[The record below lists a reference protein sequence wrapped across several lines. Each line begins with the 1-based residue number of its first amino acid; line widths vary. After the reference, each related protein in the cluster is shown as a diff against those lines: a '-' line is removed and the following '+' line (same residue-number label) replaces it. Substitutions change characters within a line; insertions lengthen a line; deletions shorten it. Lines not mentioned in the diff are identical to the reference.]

1 LYPKFFRIGVAF
13 QGGIAHSLN
22 AKQGHAEFAPDATEL
37 LVCAKMSEIERYRD
51 GLWLDTAEAT
61 SNLLESK
68 DITPNDGGSVASSN
82 NNSEKYEPVIGPDQI
97 IPEVTWK
104 AVILGS
110 IISVLFGVANAY
122 LGLKFGMTVSASIPA
137 AVISMA
143 ILRLFYGR
151 NVTVLENN
159 IVQTIGSAG
168 ESLAA
173 GIIFTIPAFFIW
185 SASQDLIASGYTH
198 EVSKTQIFWLSMLG
212 GSLGILLM
220 IPLRKYL
227 VHQEHGKLRFPE
239 GTACAEIIVAGDAGG
254 GKARLVFAG
263 IGLGAAFKICY
274 DTLRMWSQTP
284 AYDFKGVLKGGTV
297 GIDATPALLG
307 VGYIIG
313 PRIAALM
320 LSGAVM
326 GYLGIGPLL
335 AFIGDQIPGVIISPG
350 TMPLSDMD
358 PGQLRNSYIKYL
370 GVGAVA
376 VGGFVSLIK
385 SFPVIISSFS
395 KGFGQLLGKK
405 GGGQDIPRTDRDL
418 NMKWVLLGVVGV
430 VIAIW
435 LLPGTELHLL
445 GAALAVLF
453 GFFFVV
459 VAARI
464 VGIVGSSSSPVSGMT
479 IATLL
484 VTCMVLLYFGVEGV
498 EGMVT
503 AMSVGAV
510 VCIAVCMSGDIA
522 QDLKTGYLLGAT
534 PYKQQL
540 TEFIGLLFPAL
551 AMGFT
556 LYVLNEAFGFVPGA
570 TGREPLLAPQ
580 ANVMAAVVQG
590 IMNGNLPWAP
600 ILVGGFI
607 ALGVEL
613 LGISSL
619 PFAIGL
625 YLPLSLSTPIM
636 AGGLIALALKKF
648 TQPSEFKSKSLSG
661 TLFASGMVAG
671 DALLGVLG
679 AALIAF
685 WPVYRTYYEN
695 HEGGHETLSGAAG
708 PWIALVA
715 FAVLALTLTYVAFR
729 GLSKDDQASPTK

>member
-1 LYPKFFRIGVAF
+1 MENSDNQKQEF
-13 QGGIAHSLN
+13 Q
-22 AKQGHAEFAPDATEL
+22 
-37 LVCAKMSEIERYRD
+37 
-51 GLWLDTAEAT
+51 
-61 SNLLESK
+61 
-68 DITPNDGGSVASSN
+68 
-82 NNSEKYEPVIGPDQI
+82 PVIGADKNI
-97 IPEVTWK
+97 AEVTWK
-104 AVILGS
+104 AIILGS

-143 ILRLFYGR
+143 VLRLMFGR
-151 NVTVLENN
+151 GVTILENN

-185 SASQDLIASGYTH
+185 SANQELAAAGYFH
-198 EVSKTQIFWLSMLG
+198 EVSKMQIFWLSMLG

-227 VHQEHGKLRFPE
+227 VEKEHHNLRFPE
-239 GTACAEIIVAGDAGG
+239 GTACAEIIVAGDEGG
-254 GKARLVFAG
+254 GKAKLVFGG
-263 IGLGAAFKICY
+263 IALGALYKVLY
-274 DTLRMWSQTP
+274 DMLRVWSQTP
-284 AYDFKGVLKGGTV
+284 SHDFKKFLKGGTI

-320 LSGAVM
+320 LSGAVL

-335 AFIGDQIPGVIISPG
+335 AFIGDQIPGVIVSPG
-350 TMPLSDMD
+350 TMPLNEMD
-358 PGQLRNSYIKYL
+358 PAQLRNFYIKYL

-395 KGFGQLLGKK
+395 KGFGQLIGRNVVSAA
-405 GGGQDIPRTDRDL
+405 DTPRTDRDL
-418 NMKWVLLGVVGV
+418 SMKWVLLGVVAV

-435 LLPGTELHLL
+435 LLPGTELHLV

-484 VTCMVLLYFGVEGV
+484 VTCMVLIYFGVEGAQ
-498 EGMVT
+498 GMVT

-534 PYKQQL
+534 PIKQQL
-540 TEFIGLLFPAL
+540 TEFIGLVFPAL

-556 LYVLNEAFGFVPGA
+556 LYYLNEAFGFVEGA
-570 TGREPLLAPQ
+570 TARQPLLAPQ
-580 ANVMAAVVQG
+580 ANVMATVVQG
-590 IMNGNLPWAP
+590 IMNANLPWEP
-600 ILVGGFI
+600 IIVGGFI
-607 ALGVEL
+607 ALAVEL

-636 AGGLIALALKKF
+636 TGGMVALLVKKYVKK
-648 TQPSEFKSKSLSG
+648 EEYKEKNLSG
-661 TLFASGMVAG
+661 TLFASGIVAG
-671 DALLGVLG
+671 DALIGVAVAFMIGSWG
-679 AALIAF
+679 AYERFYNEHEGMTEVLTGRFGPWLALIAF
-685 WPVYRTYYEN
+685 S
-695 HEGGHETLSGAAG
+695 L
-708 PWIALVA
+708 
-715 FAVLALTLTYVAFR
+715 LTLTLANFAFR
-729 GLSKDDQASPTK
+729 SIKKK